1 MVMKK
6 LTEGFRKMASTN
18 LAYKGWMKKNMK
30 TLFKI
35 IRIIIQF
42 LGFVLLRII
51 YEPLNRILVN
61 KFGCGCKEGF
71 NCNSLNSII
80 IFGLFA
86 ITVTIALL
94 NIKIYANKERGI
106 CFAGISMI
114 INIILFPL
122 IWATLMWK

>member
-1 MVMKK
+1 MK
-6 LTEGFRKMASTN
+6 A
-18 LAYKGWMKKNMK
+18 
-30 TLFKI
+30 LFKI